1 MILNMAKNKIIL
13 ISLALSGLICGC
25 VPTNTVSKAKS
36 KKSTEGLNPSGNLG
50 SPIGHITN
58 GPVDTC
64 PANASGETEYCQIFH
79 QKAGGSN
86 SAIDILWVVDNSGSM
101 RDEQNSLAQNFE
113 TFINKFANQV
123 QQTDFRMA
131 IITTS
136 TPDNRVAK
144 GKLTDE
150 ALNADRNTF
159 INYFKEKI
167 KVGLNGNDDEKGL
180 LTSEVFLKQNSDWP
194 RQNAYLMAIYIS
206 DQDDTSCLEYSEST
220 GYINRDLSD
229 DVFTTYR
236 YKECLYVNLP
246 NTENHF
252 STDINET
259 INLISNYF
267 FRSITSTIP
276 QKNEHFFKAFAITSK
291 PESSDSFGWGKGYK
305 YKKMTEIT
313 GGKTYSIDD
322 SFEDILND
330 FGQKTA
336 EIVSQFQLKY
346 PAQESSI
353 EVYVSGVSVPQGD
366 WEYLSSE
373 RAIRFEKNALP
384 KAGNTIKVV
393 YRTQ

>member
-1 MILNMAKNKIIL
+1 MAKNKIIL
-13 ISLALSGLICGC
+13 VSLALSGLICGC

-36 KKSTEGLNPSGNLG
+36 KKATEGLNPSGNLAP
-50 SPIGHITN
+50 PIGHITN

-64 PANASGETEYCQIFH
+64 PANSSGETDYCQIFH
-79 QKAGGSN
+79 QKAGGTN

-113 TFINKFANQV
+113 TFINKFANQAL
-123 QQTDFRMA
+123 QTDFRMA

-150 ALNADRNTF
+150 SLNADRYAF

-206 DQDDTSCLEYSEST
+206 DQDDTSCLEYSDST

-229 DVFTTYR
+229 DTFTTYR
-236 YKECLYVNLP
+236 YKECLYVNHGTSNALP
-246 NTENHF
+246 R
-252 STDINET
+252 DET
-259 INLISNYF
+259 IKLVSNYY
-267 FRSITSTIP
+267 FRSITGTIP
-276 QKNEHFFKAFAITSK
+276 GKNEHLFKAFAITSK
-291 PESSDSFGWGKGYK
+291 PEPGDSFGWGKGYK
-305 YKKMTEIT
+305 YEKMTEIT
-313 GGKTYSIDD
+313 GGKTYSIGD

-336 EIVSQFQLKY
+336 EIASQFQLKY
-346 PAQESSI
+346 PAQENSI
-353 EVYVSGVSVPQGD
+353 EVYVGGVSVPQGD
-366 WEYLSSE
+366 WEYLASE

-393 YRTQ
+393 YQTQ